1 VHFLGDVLLNLA
13 GWANFRDLV
22 AGFSPLFSS
31 VDDPIDSDW
40 LSPLLGLMRNS
51 KT

>member
-31 VDDPIDSDW
+31 VDDPIDICANRIGSRHF
-40 LSPLLGLMRNS
+40 SV
-51 KT
+51 